1 MNRLLGRLNKT
12 ARAFRDAKFKLS
24 KKLNWKNGPIV
35 VSEGDSWFQHP
46 IENDIIDALSCF
58 TCGYKIRSLGAAGD
72 RISQMLRR
80 PEFPGA
86 IKKEKP
92 DVFLFSGGGNDFVEV
107 GLAKS
112 LRDSTNITTARE
124 CFDEGPFNAELDKLA
139 ALYRLVYSKAQDAKA
154 GIPMF
159 VHGYAHPRPGERYFG
174 VFEWGLAKTLEAKN
188 VRKSLWNRVAALGID
203 GFNRML
209 ERLEEELP
217 NFHHVD
223 LRPVVGRRD
232 FIDELHLKSSAA
244 AKAAEEFD
252 ERIQEVIGR
261 SRNVFGIWS

>member
-1 MNRLLGRLNKT
+1 MSELNIVNKA
-12 ARAFRDAKFKLS
+12 ARAVRDEQFKWAKRLDW
-24 KKLNWKNGPIV
+24 NNGPIV

-46 IENDIIDALSCF
+46 IENDIIDTLSWF
-58 TCGYKIRSLGAAGD
+58 SCGYKIRSLGAAGD
-72 RISQMLRR
+72 QLSEMVQHL
-80 PEFPGA
+80 EFPEA
-86 IKKEKP
+86 IREENP
-92 DVFLFSGGGNDFVEV
+92 EAFLFSGGGNDFVDQ

-112 LRDSTNITTARE
+112 LHDSTNITAARE

-139 ALYRLVYSKAQDAKA
+139 ALYRLVYRKAQDAKA

-261 SRNVFGIWS
+261 SRNAFGIWS